1 MRGKQSLSHRIGD
14 IATLL
19 LGEPNGRLS
28 TRAQLRFGS
37 NGSIAVEIA
46 GAKAGTWFD
55 HENEIG
61 GGVWDLL
68 GVKGGMEKAA
78 AGRWL
83 RDKFGIEVEE
93 QRGRSA
99 GRRIAATYNYRD
111 EQGTLLFQVVRFEPK
126 DFRQRRRGSDG
137 QWICNIKGV
146 RPVLYQL
153 PELLAAAPGSR
164 VYIAEGEKDVDN
176 LRQLGVIATT
186 SPGGAAKPGGRSKW
200 RAEYA
205 RYLAGFDVVILPDN
219 DDAGRAHA
227 NAIAASLAGIAASV
241 RILHL
246 PELAAKGDV
255 SDWIAAGG
263 TRDKLHELVAGVA
276 PLAPPSKP
284 TGATIS
290 DRSVEDAEP
299 GATAVMLARQF
310 EQRPDGLWWQPPDAN
325 KSPVHV
331 CGPLN
336 ALARTRDDRGE
347 NWGVLLAWRDGDG
360 RLHEW
365 AMPRAML
372 AGDGVSIREYLLDR
386 GLYVAPDQAARQALL
401 RFLTAIIP
409 EATARCVARVGWHR
423 IGDHQVFALP
433 DAVYGDTPERVL
445 LQSASAVEHKFNQ
458 VGSLA
463 EWQGAIGRYCVG
475 NTRLLLAVSA
485 AFAGPLLMLTGEQSG
500 GINFKGGSQ
509 IGKTTAL
516 RVAGSVW
523 GGDSEPLGYMRQWR
537 TTANGLEGTA
547 AAHCDALL
555 ALDELGQIDPREA
568 GDVAYMLANGAGKGR
583 AGREGNARPVLSW
596 RIFILSTGETS
607 LADLAQEAGRRAKA
621 GQEVRLVDLPAD
633 LENGLG
639 IFDELHDMPTAEALV
654 RALRDA
660 TTHSYGTPI
669 RAFLSALTDDLAGNR
684 EGLLRGL
691 QDQRRAFV
699 DRHVPAGAAG
709 QVLSVAG
716 RFALVAAAGELATR
730 YGVTGWKAGDAEW
743 GVGLC
748 FRAWLDRR
756 GGAGMREEETG
767 IAQVRAFIEQH
778 GSSRFEIWGAAPEQR
793 IVSRAGFRRT
803 DDNGAWEYYVMTEA
817 WRQEVCNGHDPSQIA
832 KALANRGLLVPGSD
846 DKSARSV
853 TVPGYKK
860 MRLYHL
866 RSAIIGEPDAAMEG
880 AGDSEEANG
889 GTAKLV

>member
-1 MRGKQSLSHRIGD
+1 MRGKQSLSHLIGE

-19 LGEPNGRLS
+19 LGEPNRRLS
-28 TRAQLRFGS
+28 TRTQLRFGS

-55 HENEIG
+55 HENEVG
-61 GGVWDLL
+61 GGAWDLL
-68 GVKGGMEKAA
+68 RIKGSMGTAE

-83 RDKFGIEVEE
+83 RDKFETEIEE
-93 QRGRSA
+93 QPGQSA
-99 GRRIAATYNYRD
+99 GGRIAATYDYLD
-111 EQGTLLFQVVRFEPK
+111 EHGALLFQVVRFEPK
-126 DFRQRRRGSDG
+126 DFRQRRPGPGG
-137 QWICNIKGV
+137 QWIRNIKGV
-146 RPVLYQL
+146 RPVLYRL
-153 PELLAAAPGSR
+153 PELITAPPGSR

-176 LRQLGVIATT
+176 LRHVGVIATT

-205 RYLAGFDVVILPDN
+205 RHLAGFDVVILPDN

-227 NAIAASLAGIAASV
+227 EAIASSIAGVAASV
-241 RILHL
+241 RILQLSEL
-246 PELAAKGDV
+246 PMKGDI

-263 TRDKLHELVAGVA
+263 TRDQLEELAAGAA
-276 PLAPPSKP
+276 PFALPNIAAVPAAP
-284 TGATIS
+284 
-290 DRSVEDAEP
+290 DRSVDDMQQNVTSA
-299 GATAVMLARQF
+299 MLVRQF
-310 EQRPDGLWWQPPDAN
+310 ERRPDGLWWQPPDAN
-325 KSPVHV
+325 KSPIHV
-331 CGPLN
+331 CGSLD

-347 NWGVLLAWRDGDG
+347 NWGVLLTWRDGDG

-372 AGDGVSIREYLLDR
+372 AGDGVAIREYLLDR

-401 RFLTAIIP
+401 RYLTAIVP

-423 IGDHQVFALP
+423 IGNHEVFALP
-433 DAVYGDTPERVL
+433 DSVYGDTPERVL

-458 VGSLA
+458 LGALA
-463 EWQGAIGRYCVG
+463 EWQGAIGRHCVG

-485 AFAGPLLMLTGEQSG
+485 AFAAPLLNLTGEQSG
-500 GINFKGGSQ
+500 GINFKGSSQ

-523 GGDSEPLGYMRQWR
+523 GGSNEPLGYMRQWR
-537 TTANGLEGTA
+537 ATANGLEGTA

-607 LADLAQEAGRRAKA
+607 LADLVREAGRRAKA
-621 GQEVRLVDLPAD
+621 GQEVRLVDVPAD

-639 IFDELHDMPTAEALV
+639 IFDELHDMPSADVLV
-654 RALRDA
+654 RTLRDA
-660 TTHSYGTPI
+660 TMRFYGTPI
-669 RAFLSALTDDLAGNR
+669 RAFLSALTADLAGNR
-684 EGLLRGL
+684 DGLLRGL
-691 QDQRRAFV
+691 QEQRRAFV
-699 DRHVPAGAAG
+699 ERHVPAGAAG

-730 YGVTGWKAGDAEW
+730 YGVTGWKMGDAEW

-793 IVSRAGFRRT
+793 IVSRAGFRRP
-803 DDNGAWEYYVMTEA
+803 DENGAWEYYVMPEA
-817 WRQEVCNGHDPSQIA
+817 WRQEVCNAHDPSQIA
-832 KALANRGLLVPGSD
+832 RALAKRDLLVPGSD
-846 DKSARSV
+846 EKSARSV
-853 TVPGYKK
+853 KVPGYKR

-866 RSAIIGEPDAAMEG
+866 RSAIIGEPDAAMD
-880 AGDSEEANG
+880 GDGESGEADIDTG
-889 GTAKLV
+889 KLV

>member
-1 MRGKQSLSHRIGD
+1 MADKQNLSDRIGE

-19 LGEPNGRLS
+19 LGQPNERLS
-28 TRAQLRFGS
+28 TRTQLRFGN
-37 NGSIAVEIA
+37 NGSVAVEI
-46 GAKAGTWFD
+46 GGPKAGTWFD

-61 GGVWDLL
+61 GGIWDLL
-68 GVKGGMEKAA
+68 RIKGGMDKAA

-83 RDKFGIEVEE
+83 GEKIEEK
-93 QRGRSA
+93 RGRSPT
-99 GRRIAATYNYRD
+99 RRIAARYDYLD
-111 EQGTLLFQVVRFEPK
+111 EQGTLLFQAVRFEPK
-126 DFRQRRRGSDG
+126 DFRQRRPKSDG
-137 QWICNIKGV
+137 KWIWNVRGV
-146 RPVLYQL
+146 RPVLYRL
-153 PELLAAAPGSR
+153 PELITAPAGSR

-200 RAEYA
+200 GAEYA

-227 NAIAASLAGIAASV
+227 NTIAVSIAGVAASV
-241 RILHL
+241 RILQL
-246 PELAAKGDV
+246 PGLAAKGDV
-255 SDWIAAGG
+255 SDWIAVGG
-263 TRDKLHELVAGVA
+263 TRDQLEKLADGVA
-276 PLAPPSKP
+276 PLSLPGAPSVL
-284 TGATIS
+284 TGSDRWDTAQQVATATI
-290 DRSVEDAEP
+290 
-299 GATAVMLARQF
+299 LARQF
-310 EQRPDGLWWQPPDAN
+310 EERADGLWWRPPDAN

-331 CGPLN
+331 CGPIN
-336 ALARTRDDRGE
+336 AVARTRDDRGE
-347 NWGVLLAWRDGDG
+347 NWGVLLTWRDGDG

-386 GLYVAPDQAARQALL
+386 GLYVAPDQVARQAFL
-401 RFLTAIIP
+401 RFLTAIVP
-409 EATARCVARVGWHR
+409 AVTARCVTRVGWHR
-423 IGDHQVFALP
+423 IGKHEVFVLP
-433 DAVYGDTPERVL
+433 DAVYGNTPERVL
-445 LQSASAVEHKFNQ
+445 LQSAGAVEHKFNQ
-458 VGSLA
+458 LGMLS
-463 EWQGAIGRYCVG
+463 EWQDAIGRYCIG

-485 AFAGPLLMLTGEQSG
+485 AFTGPLLNLTGEQSG

-509 IGKTTAL
+509 IGKTTTL

-537 TTANGLEGTA
+537 ATANGLEGTA

-596 RIFILSTGETS
+596 RIFILSTGESS

-660 TTHSYGTPI
+660 TMRFYGTPI
-669 RAFLSALTDDLAGNR
+669 RAFLTVLTAELARDR

-691 QDQRRAFV
+691 QDRRREFLE
-699 DRHVPAGAAG
+699 RHVPAGASG

-730 YGVTGWKAGDAEW
+730 FGVTGWEPADADW

-748 FRAWLDRR
+748 FRGWLDRR
-756 GGAGMREEETG
+756 GGVGMRQEETG
-767 IAQVRAFIEQH
+767 LAQVRAFIEQH
-778 GSSRFEIWGAAPEQR
+778 GSARFEMLGAAPDQR
-793 IVSRAGFRRT
+793 VISRAGFKRS
-803 DDNGAWEYYVMTEA
+803 DENGAWEYLVLPEV
-817 WRQEVCNGHDPSQIA
+817 WRQEVCKSHDPSQIA
-832 KALANRGLLVPGSD
+832 KALAKQGLLVPGTDGKHS
-846 DKSARSV
+846 RSV

-866 RSAIIGEPDAAMEG
+866 SAAIIAEPDAAT
-880 AGDSEEANG
+880 EATG
-889 GTAKLV
+889 ELSADAKGSTGELV

>member
-1 MRGKQSLSHRIGD
+1 MRGKQSLSHRIGE

-28 TRAQLRFGS
+28 TRAQFRFGS

-46 GAKAGTWFD
+46 GARAGTWFD

-61 GGVWDLL
+61 GGIWDLL
-68 GVKGGMEKAA
+68 RVKGGMDKAA

-83 RDKFGIEVEE
+83 RDKFGIEIEE

-99 GRRIAATYNYRD
+99 GRVIAATYDYVD
-111 EQGTLLFQVVRFEPK
+111 EQGTLIFQVVRFEPK
-126 DFRQRRRGSDG
+126 DFRQRRPGSDG
-137 QWICNIKGV
+137 QWVWNIRGI
-146 RPVLYQL
+146 RPVLYRL
-153 PELLAAAPGSR
+153 TELIAAPPESR

-176 LRQLGVIATT
+176 LRHLGVIATT
-186 SPGGAAKPGGRSKW
+186 NPGGAAKPGNRGKW
-200 RAEYA
+200 RAEFA
-205 RYLAGFDVVILPDN
+205 RHLAGFNVVIILDN

-227 NAIAASLAGIAASV
+227 NMIAASIAGAAASV
-241 RILHL
+241 RILQL
-246 PELAAKGDV
+246 PGLATKGDV

-263 TRDKLHELVAGVA
+263 TRDQLEALAAGIA
-276 PLAPPSKP
+276 PLALPSMQP
-284 TGATIS
+284 AAAAS
-290 DRSVEDAEP
+290 ERPADNAQQD
-299 GATAVMLARQF
+299 ATAAILVRQF
-310 EQRPDGLWWQPPDAN
+310 EQRPDGLWWQPSDGN

-331 CGPLN
+331 CGPLT

-347 NWGVLLAWRDGDG
+347 NWGVLLTWHDGDG

-372 AGDGVSIREYLLDR
+372 AGDGVAIREYLLDR
-386 GLYVAPDQAARQALL
+386 GLYVAPDQAARHALL
-401 RFLTAIIP
+401 RFLTAIVP

-423 IGDHQVFALP
+423 IGNHEVFALP
-433 DAVYGDTPERVL
+433 DAVYGDAPERVL
-445 LQSASAVEHKFNQ
+445 LQSAGAVEHKFNQ
-458 VGSLA
+458 LGSLA

-500 GINFKGGSQ
+500 GINFKGSSQ

-523 GGDSEPLGYMRQWR
+523 GGSNEPLGYMRQWR
-537 TTANGLEGTA
+537 ATANGLEGTA

-555 ALDELGQIDPREA
+555 GLDELGQIDPREA

-607 LADLAQEAGRRAKA
+607 LADLVQEAGRRAKA
-621 GQEVRLVDLPAD
+621 GQEVRLVDVPAD

-639 IFDELHDMPTAEALV
+639 IFDELHDMPSADVLV
-654 RALRDA
+654 RTLRDA
-660 TTHSYGTPI
+660 TMRFYGTPI
-669 RAFLSALTDDLAGNR
+669 RAFLSALTTNLAGNR
-684 EGLLRGL
+684 DALLRGL
-691 QDQRRAFV
+691 QEQRRAFV
-699 DRHVPAGAAG
+699 DRHVPTEAAG
-709 QVLSVAG
+709 QVLPVAG

-756 GGAGMREEETG
+756 GGTGMREEETG
-767 IAQVRAFIEQH
+767 IAQIRAFIEQH

-793 IVSRAGFRRT
+793 IISRAGFRRT
-803 DDNGAWEYYVMTEA
+803 DENGAWEYYVMTEA

-832 KALANRGLLVPGSD
+832 KALAKRGLLMPGSD
-846 DKSARSV
+846 DKSR
-853 TVPGYKK
+853 G
-860 MRLYHL
+860 RLRYPAT
-866 RSAIIGEPDAAMEG
+866 R
-880 AGDSEEANG
+880 
-889 GTAKLV
+889 K